1 MQLRRDVETIL
12 KPSATYE
19 QKKQS
24 ANRIADAV
32 ATQVGK
38 DVGTSVQR
46 SIKRKGTL
54 ENLKKLAPA
63 AGAALKASVPVLGA
77 AGALAA
83 GAFLGDKAIR
93 QMAEDRVRSAEKAL
107 KGQYPQGFP
116 EPMRST
122 LYKQHY
128 DDIRRKGV
136 IAPSK
141 SLPTLR

>member
-1 MQLRRDVETIL
+1 MRRDVETIF
-12 KPSATYE
+12 KPSATAAE
-19 QKKQS
+19 KKQS
-24 ANRIADAV
+24 ATRIADAV

-46 SIKRKGTL
+46 TLRRKDTREQL
-54 ENLKKLAPA
+54 QKLAPA
-63 AGAALKASVPVLGA
+63 AGAAIKASIPVFGA
-77 AGALAA
+77 VGALAT

-93 QMAEDRVRSAEKAL
+93 QMAEDRVRSAEKAMR
-107 KGQYPQGFP
+107 GQYPQGFP

-128 DDIRRKGV
+128 DDIRKKGV

>member
-1 MQLRRDVETIL
+1 M
-12 KPSATYE
+12 
-19 QKKQS
+19 
-24 ANRIADAV
+24 
-32 ATQVGK
+32 GK

-46 SIKRKGTL
+46 TIKRKGSL
-54 ENLKKLAPA
+54 ANLKKLAPA

-77 AGALAA
+77 AGALV
-83 GAFLGDKAIR
+83 GGILLGDKAVR

-107 KGQYPQGFP
+107 RGQYPQGFP

-128 DDIRRKGV
+128 DDIRKKGV